1 MKKLFP
7 LIAFLWCFQLVAQE
21 DAWVFLKDKPNASTF
36 LASPLTMLSQR
47 ALDRRTRQNIALDTK
62 DAPIEATYYNQIKNA
77 TGITVLA
84 KSKWLNAIQ
93 VQGTQSNINNLKTT
107 FTFIER
113 IEFANRSLNA
123 KGVSLIKPI
132 QKPKKNKFVETTT
145 TFNYGNAANQIEML
159 KGNFLHEKGFT
170 GTGMYIAVIDNGFPN
185 VNTLN
190 AFKRVR
196 DNNQILGGYDF
207 LKRSN
212 DFYIKEYNGSTLIN
226 SHGTKVFSTIAGYI
240 HNQFVGTAPDAFYY
254 LFRTEDPVNEAPL
267 EQTLWVEA
275 AEKADSLG
283 VDVINTSLG
292 YTTFDNSNY
301 NYTYADMNGKTT
313 FISLGAE
320 IGVSRGMI
328 IVVSAGNEG
337 NKVWKYI
344 NAPADVS
351 TVFTV
356 GAVNITK
363 VIAPFSSYG
372 PTSDNNIKPDV
383 LAQGESAT
391 IIDEVFDIPKTGN
404 GTSYS
409 SPIMAGVVACFWQAF
424 PNLTNLQIM
433 QKIRESADRYNN
445 PSLQSQYGYGVPDF
459 QKAYTVLAVDQVD
472 FLKDL
477 AVFPNPLTNSFIL
490 QIDGQKL
497 ENTQIQIFNVIG
509 KKVFEKSNLI
519 SKTIDV
525 SELNS
530 GIYILKITNG
540 NQQKTIKLIK
550 K

>member
-1 MKKLFP
+1 
-7 LIAFLWCFQLVAQE
+7 
-21 DAWVFLKDKPNASTF
+21 
-36 LASPLTMLSQR
+36 
-47 ALDRRTRQNIALDTK
+47 
-62 DAPIEATYYNQIKNA
+62 
-77 TGITVLA
+77 
-84 KSKWLNAIQ
+84 
-93 VQGTQSNINNLKTT
+93 
-107 FTFIER
+107 
-113 IEFANRSLNA
+113 
-123 KGVSLIKPI
+123 
-132 QKPKKNKFVETTT
+132 
-145 TFNYGNAANQIEML
+145 
-159 KGNFLHEKGFT
+159 
-170 GTGMYIAVIDNGFPN
+170 
-185 VNTLN
+185 
-190 AFKRVR
+190 
-196 DNNQILGGYDF
+196 
-207 LKRSN
+207 
-212 DFYIKEYNGSTLIN
+212 
-226 SHGTKVFSTIAGYI
+226 
-240 HNQFVGTAPDAFYY
+240 
-254 LFRTEDPVNEAPL
+254 
-267 EQTLWVEA
+267 
-275 AEKADSLG
+275 
-283 VDVINTSLG
+283 
-292 YTTFDNSNY
+292 
-301 NYTYADMNGKTT
+301 MNGKTT
-313 FISLGAE
+313 FISRGAE

-477 AVFPNPLTNSFIL
+477 AVFPNPLTNSFTL

>member
-212 DFYIKEYNGSTLIN
+212 DFYVKEYNGSTLIN

-313 FISLGAE
+313 FISRGAE

-328 IVVSAGNEG
+328 IVVSAGNQG

-477 AVFPNPLTNSFIL
+477 AVFPNPLTNSFTL

>member
-1 MKKLFP
+1 MKKLFS

-93 VQGTQSNINNLKTT
+93 VQGTQTNINNLKTT
-107 FTFIER
+107 FTFINR

-132 QKPKKNKFVETTT
+132 QKTKKNKFVETTT

-159 KGNFLHEKGFT
+159 KGDFLHEKGFT

-212 DFYIKEYNGSTLIN
+212 DFYVKEYNGSTLIN

-313 FISLGAE
+313 FISRGAE

-372 PTSDNNIKPDV
+372 PTSENNIKPDV

-445 PSLQSQYGYGVPDF
+445 PNLQSQYGYGVPDF

-477 AVFPNPLTNSFIL
+477 AVFPNPLTNSFTL

>member
-1 MKKLFP
+1 MKKLFS

-93 VQGTQSNINNLKTT
+93 VQGTQTNINNLKTT
-107 FTFIER
+107 FTFINR

-132 QKPKKNKFVETTT
+132 QKTKKNKFAETTT

-159 KGNFLHEKGFT
+159 KGDFLHEKGFT

-212 DFYIKEYNGSTLIN
+212 DFYVKEYNGSTLIN

-313 FISLGAE
+313 FISRGAE

-372 PTSDNNIKPDV
+372 PTSENNIKPDV

-445 PSLQSQYGYGVPDF
+445 PNLQSQYGYGVPDF

-477 AVFPNPLTNSFIL
+477 AVFPNPLTNSFTL

>member
-93 VQGTQSNINNLKTT
+93 VQGTQTNINNLKTT

-123 KGVSLIKPI
+123 KGVSTIKPI

-170 GTGMYIAVIDNGFPN
+170 GAGMYIAIIDNGFPN
-185 VNTLN
+185 VNSLN

-212 DFYIKEYNGSTLIN
+212 DFYVKEYNGSTLIN

-313 FISLGAE
+313 FISRGAE

-337 NKVWKYI
+337 NKVWKYM

-477 AVFPNPLTNSFIL
+477 TVFPNPLTNSFTL

-497 ENTQIQIFNVIG
+497 ENTQILIFNVIG

>member
-1 MKKLFP
+1 MKKLFS

-93 VQGTQSNINNLKTT
+93 VQGTQTNINNLKTT
-107 FTFIER
+107 FTFINR

-132 QKPKKNKFVETTT
+132 QKTKKNKFAETTT

-159 KGNFLHEKGFT
+159 KGDFLHEKGFT

-212 DFYIKEYNGSTLIN
+212 DFYVKEYNGSTLIN

-313 FISLGAE
+313 FISRGAE

-356 GAVNITK
+356 GSVNITK

-372 PTSDNNIKPDV
+372 PTSENNIKPDV

-477 AVFPNPLTNSFIL
+477 AVFPNPLTNSFTL

>member
-1 MKKLFP
+1 MKKLFS

-93 VQGTQSNINNLKTT
+93 VQGTQTNINNLKTT

-123 KGVSLIKPI
+123 KGVYLIKPI

-212 DFYIKEYNGSTLIN
+212 DFYVKEYNGSTLIN

-313 FISLGAE
+313 FISRGAE

-477 AVFPNPLTNSFIL
+477 AVFPNPLTNSFTL

>member
-7 LIAFLWCFQLVAQE
+7 LLAFLISIQLFAQE
-21 DAWVFLKDKPNASTF
+21 DAWVFLKDKPNATTF
-36 LASPLTMLSQR
+36 MASPLTMLSQR

-62 DAPIEATYYNQIKNA
+62 DVPIETTYYNQIKAA

-84 KSKWLNAIQ
+84 KSKWLNVIQ
-93 VQGTQSNINNLKTT
+93 VQGTQTDINNLKTT
-107 FTFIER
+107 FSFVDK
-113 IEFANRSLNA
+113 IEFANRGLNA
-123 KGVSLIKPI
+123 KGMT
-132 QKPKKNKFVETTT
+132 PKKSMINNHKNKFAETAT

-159 KGNFLHEKGFT
+159 KGDFLHKEGYT
-170 GTGMYIAVIDNGFPN
+170 GAGMYIAVIDNGFPN

-212 DFYIKEYNGSTLIN
+212 DFYVKELSGTTLLN

-240 HNQFVGTAPDAFYY
+240 DNQFVGTAPDAFYY
-254 LFRTEDPVNEAPL
+254 LFRTEDPLNEVPL

-275 AEKADSLG
+275 AERADSLG

-301 NYTYADMNGKTT
+301 NYEYADMNGKTT
-313 FISLGAE
+313 FISRGAA

-328 IVVSAGNEG
+328 IVTSAGNEG
-337 NKVWKYI
+337 NKIWKYM
-344 NAPADVS
+344 NAPADVE

-356 GAVNITK
+356 GAVNATK
-363 VIAPFSSYG
+363 AIASFSSFG
-372 PTSDNNIKPDV
+372 PTSDNRIKPDV
-383 LAQGESAT
+383 LAQGQSAF
-391 IIDEVFDIPKTGN
+391 IIDENVGIPKTGN

-433 QKIRESADRYNN
+433 QKIRESANRFNN

-459 QKAYTVLAVDQVD
+459 QKAYTVLAIDKQD
-472 FLKDL
+472 FLKDIT
-477 AVFPNPLTNSFIL
+477 VFPNPITNRFTIQTATENLESL
-490 QIDGQKL
+490 KL
-497 ENTQIQIFNVIG
+497 QIFNVIG
-509 KKVFEKSNLI
+509 KKVFEKSGLR
-519 SKTIDV
+519 SKTVDV
-525 SELNS
+525 SQLNS
-530 GIYILKITNG
+530 GIYILKITQG

>member
-1 MKKLFP
+1 MKKLFS

-93 VQGTQSNINNLKTT
+93 VQGTQTNINNLKTT
-107 FTFIER
+107 FTFINR

-132 QKPKKNKFVETTT
+132 QKTKKNKFVETTT

-212 DFYIKEYNGSTLIN
+212 DFYVKEYNGSTLIN

-313 FISLGAE
+313 FISRGAE

-372 PTSDNNIKPDV
+372 PTSENNIKPDV

-445 PSLQSQYGYGVPDF
+445 PNLQSQYGYGVPDF

-477 AVFPNPLTNSFIL
+477 AVFPNPLTNSFTL